1 MELFMSTV
9 FFAGFLSFF
18 APCTFPLIPVYIGI
32 LTDQDSN
39 RFKKMAPFI
48 KTMLFVLGLST
59 TFITLGFGAGA
70 LGAFIQLDAFYFIGG
85 ALVVIMGLHQM
96 ELIRLPALEKFKSF
110 KFNNKQKNRYL
121 NAYLL
126 GFTFSFAWTPC
137 VGPVLGAV
145 LVVAAGGGQALY
157 GGWLMLLYT
166 LGLAIPFI
174 LLASLSQLV
183 MRKFESLE
191 KYLPIIKKIGGALI
205 IIMGLILMTRN
216 LSTLTAWIDRLF

>member
-174 LLASLSQLV
+174 ILASLSQLV

-191 KYLPIIKKIGGALI
+191 KYLPTIKKIGGALI

>member
-9 FFAGFLSFF
+9 FFAGLLSFF

-32 LTDQDSN
+32 LTDHDGSH
-39 RFKKMAPFI
+39 FKKMAPFI

-85 ALVVIMGLHQM
+85 ALVVIMGFHQM
-96 ELIRLPALEKFKSF
+96 ELIRLPALERFKSL
-110 KFNNKQKNRYL
+110 KFNNQRKNRYL

-145 LVVAAGGGQALY
+145 LVVAADGGQALY

-166 LGLAIPFI
+166 IGLAIPFI
-174 LLASLSQLV
+174 VLASLSQLV
-183 MRKFESLE
+183 MKRFENLE
-191 KYLPIIKKIGGALI
+191 KHLPMIKKIGGALI
-205 IIMGLILMTRN
+205 VIMGLILMTRN